1 MAAEGLV
8 LFPWMKKNQKIK
20 SAKRLLFA
28 RAFALQI
35 RKTTGCNIFAPLSL
49 TQPYASAKSCYA
61 LVTAQAT
68 IVLPD
73 FVRSRL
79 ADVFKLKYILKKKSK
94 KRKGLPETRARE
106 SGPWAE
112 GFFRLDL
119 LVTFGSSQK

>member
-1 MAAEGLV
+1 M
-8 LFPWMKKNQKIK
+8 
-20 SAKRLLFA
+20 
-28 RAFALQI
+28 AFALQI

-61 LVTAQAT
+61 PATAHAT

-73 FVRSRL
+73 FVRSCL

-94 KRKGLPETRARE
+94 SAKACRKP
-106 SGPWAE
+106 GPGSMALCGE